1 MPARIFSLRLSVCF
15 AFVAI
20 SSGLQLPFL
29 PLWLADRGLAAGEIA
44 TVLGAMTACRIVA
57 IPFAAYLAD
66 FHVNRRL
73 LIIAFGFASFLAY
86 AALGVAQGFHQILA
100 FGILTS
106 FCNAPIFILAEGF
119 SSEGSAAH
127 GVDYGRIRLWASISF
142 LAGNLSGGLLLTLF
156 SVGSLLLIMMVAQGI
171 SACVFLLLPEDPS
184 RKREAVPGPPRSL
197 AAMPA
202 LFSGGFLLL
211 LMAASLGQS
220 SHAMLYSF
228 GPVHWAA
235 LGFSTFSIGSFW
247 AASIFAEVMLFMFGR
262 NLIERFGAQL
272 LIIGGAAGGAM
283 RWLLMSFDPGYAA
296 TALIQMGHAISFAM
310 LHLGTMHYMLASV
323 PPHLRNTAQG
333 LYAACSGGIAMSI
346 MMWSTGRLY
355 GAMEGQTYLVMMAV
369 SLCAVS
375 AALALRRLSPT
386 AQAAPAASRLAET

>member
-1 MPARIFSLRLSVCF
+1 MPARIFSIRLSFCF

-29 PLWLADRGLAAGEIA
+29 PLWLADRGLTPSEIA

-66 FHVNRRL
+66 FHVGRRA

-86 AALGVAQGFHQILA
+86 AALGTAQGFHQILA

-127 GVDYGRIRLWASISF
+127 GVDYGRIRLWASLSF
-142 LAGNLSGGLLLTLF
+142 LAGNLSGGLLLTMF

-171 SACVFLLLPEDPS
+171 SACVFLLLPEDPA
-184 RKREAVPGPPRSL
+184 RRREVRPGPRQSFT
-197 AAMPA
+197 AIPA

-211 LMAASLGQS
+211 LLAASLGQS

-228 GPVHWAA
+228 GPVHWAK
-235 LGFSTFSIGSFW
+235 LGFSTFAIGSFW
-247 AASIFAEVMLFMFGR
+247 AASIFAEVTLFMFGR
-262 NLIERFGAQL
+262 KLVERLGPQL
-272 LIIGGAAGGAM
+272 LIVGGAAGGAL
-283 RWLLMSFDPGYAA
+283 RWLVMSFDPGYAA
-296 TALIQMGHAISFAM
+296 TAFVQMGHAISFAM
-310 LHLGTMHYMLASV
+310 LHLGTMHYVLASV
-323 PPHLRNTAQG
+323 PAHLRNTAQG
-333 LYAACSGGIAMSI
+333 LYAACSGGIAMSV
-346 MMWSTGRLY
+346 MMWSSGKLY
-355 GAMEGQTYLVMMAV
+355 GALEGRTYLAMMAV

-375 AALALRRLSPT
+375 AGLALRRLSPT
-386 AQAAPAASRLAET
+386 GQGALAASPLAGT

>member
-1 MPARIFSLRLSVCF
+1 
-15 AFVAI
+15 
-20 SSGLQLPFL
+20 
-29 PLWLADRGLAAGEIA
+29 
-44 TVLGAMTACRIVA
+44 MTACRIVA

-184 RKREAVPGPPRSL
+184 RKREATPGPPRSL
-197 AAMPA
+197 AAIPA

-262 NLIERFGAQL
+262 NLVERFGAQL
-272 LIIGGAAGGAM
+272 LIIGGAAGGAA

-323 PPHLRNTAQG
+323 PSHLRNTAQG

-375 AALALRRLSPT
+375 AALALRRLSPIG
-386 AQAAPAASRLAET
+386 QAAPAASRLAET